1 MVSGLITQTLST
13 ILKHP
18 KVRKEWDKLICQEAL
33 EPMETDLGLFNNP
46 DLFQL
51 CLACYLLKADRVSL
65 IPKATMGMHQRA
77 SFYTQENLRRTK
89 DLRLETN
96 TLAVGK
102 V

>member
-1 MVSGLITQTLST
+1 
-13 ILKHP
+13 
-18 KVRKEWDKLICQEAL
+18 
-33 EPMETDLGLFNNP
+33 METDLGLFNNL

-51 CLACYLLKADRVSL
+51 CLEECCLLKADRVSQ